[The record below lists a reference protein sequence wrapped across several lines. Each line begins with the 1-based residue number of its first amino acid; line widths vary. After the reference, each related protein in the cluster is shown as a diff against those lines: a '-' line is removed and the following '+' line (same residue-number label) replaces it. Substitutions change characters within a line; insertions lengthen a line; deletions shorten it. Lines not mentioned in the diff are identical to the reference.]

1 MEEDGREH
9 ARMLHEELARA
20 VYVSGEERRRKV
32 VSMPVCSM
40 RTQTPDSEDDEVP
53 FKVPEGVREGK
64 QPPEQLALVL
74 RACR

>member
-20 VYVSGEERRRKV
+20 VHVSREQRRRKV

-40 RTQTPDSEDDEVP
+40 RTQTPDSEDDEVS
-53 FKVPEGVREGK
+53 FKVPEGRD
-64 QPPEQLALVL
+64 P
-74 RACR
+74 